1 MINLLRAF
9 ILGMALVLAATP
21 IGLAQTKISAET
33 DDFSQITSLSPS
45 GFTVSDYKELKARD
59 PETAQLVLV
68 AMREAIFYAQ
78 KSVGKPVLCAS
89 PVQISGSQLMAMF
102 DNEIAA
108 PTNPGKRPYGDL
120 DHAAF
125 VLMFALRSEGACQ

>member
-68 AMREAIFYAQ
+68 AIFYAQ

-89 PVQISGSQLMAMF
+89 PVPISGSQLMAMF